1 MAKNCNM
8 AISKISASEL
18 SKITAVEICCNSKP
32 ITVWVSPKSPG
43 HGCSK
48 SGYILSN
55 GLIFIHWIVLV
66 LLTVIQWIAIYLLDW
81 GICPSNNQAQS
92 NYAKWHELMTNSSEY
107 GGVTLQLVN
116 PPLITSHV
124 VPTITLT
131 QELSS
136 LFIFLY
142 KKHIHL

>member
-1 MAKNCNM
+1 MPQNYHKSQQLRSV
-8 AISKISASEL
+8 AILNQSQCGFL
-18 SKITAVEICCNSKP
+18 QNHQVAV
-32 ITVWVSPKSPG
+32 VQ
-43 HGCSK
+43 

-66 LLTVIQWIAIYLLDW
+66 LLIVIQWIVIYLLDW

-124 VPTITLT
+124 VTTITLT
-131 QELSS
+131 QEPSS